1 MTTGEGGCDICSGIQ
16 DGVVTA
22 WYVSVAAGYA
32 AMDGMS
38 GGQQAGEDTADGGG
52 TSCCVGCGG
61 VDSGADVVDAN
72 NIDCGIG
79 VN

>member
-1 MTTGEGGCDICSGIQ
+1 M
-16 DGVVTA
+16 
-22 WYVSVAAGYA
+22 AAGYA

-38 GGQQAGEDTADGGG
+38 GGQQAGEDTSDGGG
-52 TSCCVGCGG
+52 TSCCVGSDVGIGCGG
-61 VDSGADVVDAN
+61 VDSGVDVVDGN